1 MLPKMKML
9 IASLALC
16 CLSVLFFVNDEASRL
31 LSVRLL
37 DEKEWN
43 QIQEQRQEGE
53 VDYTLLFEGAALPE
67 YHSDLG
73 DGYLLSQDTEEWA
86 GSLSAAGRCEI
97 ALLPSELWESPK
109 KAAGAAR
116 GVPFAVY
123 DEDTFQTGT
132 LFVTT
137 LPVMMLDTEYI
148 ENDDGTERMYGR
160 MTLFD
165 TAALPGSYVQETA
178 CEFHVRGSASQV
190 YYKVGYKLNLLDEKG
205 NKKNASLLSMR
216 EDDDWILRAMGLDGS
231 KIREMLATELWNEMN
246 DFGTYQADYV
256 EVFLDGSYHGLY
268 LLQEPMDFKT
278 LDLDP
283 ENNFLVQIKTWAEDS
298 DFWGDL
304 EENGMTELECGEFVI
319 DGNHAENLEEVYE
332 VLLAYKKWMEQE
344 ESGEIKISPD
354 RENLYLLDIFLM
366 MITGVDNSEK
376 NQFMVFSRKEDGSF
390 QVRKLPWDMDATFG
404 QNLDYITYEG
414 FDSIDTGDSMVEV
427 LKEIE
432 PEMTGQGLK
441 EIYWRLRTTVLQEE
455 HIQEI
460 IESLYARLEESG
472 ALLRENAAWDKE
484 FGREQTEFVKDF
496 VTRRFQWMDTYYFS
510 M

>member
-1 MLPKMKML
+1 MKML

-31 LSVRLL
+31 LSVQLL

-137 LPVMMLDTEYI
+137 FPVMTLDTEYI

-165 TAALPGSYVQETA
+165 TAALPGSYV
-178 CEFHVRGSASQV
+178 
-190 YYKVGYKLNLLDEKG
+190 
-205 NKKNASLLSMR
+205 
-216 EDDDWILRAMGLDGS
+216 
-231 KIREMLATELWNEMN
+231 
-246 DFGTYQADYV
+246 
-256 EVFLDGSYHGLY
+256 
-268 LLQEPMDFKT
+268 QEPMDFKT

-304 EENGMTELECGEFVI
+304 EENGITELECGEFVI

-344 ESGEIKISPD
+344 ESGESKISPD

-441 EIYWRLRTTVLQEE
+441 ETYWRLRTTVLQEE

-472 ALLRENAAWDKE
+472 ALLRENAAWDKK

>member
-9 IASLALC
+9 IVSLALC
-16 CLSVLFFVNDEASRL
+16 GLSALFFVNDEASRL

-116 GVPFAVY
+116 GGPFAVY

-137 LPVMMLDTEYI
+137 FPVMMLDTEYI

-165 TAALPGSYVQETA
+165 TAALPGSYV
-178 CEFHVRGSASQV
+178 
-190 YYKVGYKLNLLDEKG
+190 
-205 NKKNASLLSMR
+205 
-216 EDDDWILRAMGLDGS
+216 
-231 KIREMLATELWNEMN
+231 
-246 DFGTYQADYV
+246 
-256 EVFLDGSYHGLY
+256 
-268 LLQEPMDFKT
+268 QEPMDFKT

-319 DGNHAENLEEVYE
+319 DGNHVENLEEVYE

-344 ESGEIKISPD
+344 ESGESKISPD

-441 EIYWRLRTTVLQEE
+441 ETYWRLRTTVLQEE

>member
-1 MLPKMKML
+1 MKML

-137 LPVMMLDTEYI
+137 FPVMMLDTEYI

-165 TAALPGSYVQETA
+165 TAALPGSYV
-178 CEFHVRGSASQV
+178 
-190 YYKVGYKLNLLDEKG
+190 
-205 NKKNASLLSMR
+205 
-216 EDDDWILRAMGLDGS
+216 
-231 KIREMLATELWNEMN
+231 
-246 DFGTYQADYV
+246 
-256 EVFLDGSYHGLY
+256 
-268 LLQEPMDFKT
+268 QEPMDFKT

-441 EIYWRLRTTVLQEE
+441 ETYWRLRTTVLQEE

>member
-1 MLPKMKML
+1 MKML

-73 DGYLLSQDTEEWA
+73 DGYLLSQGTEEWV

-97 ALLPSELWESPK
+97 ALLP
-109 KAAGAAR
+109 
-116 GVPFAVY
+116 
-123 DEDTFQTGT
+123 T
-132 LFVTT
+132 
-137 LPVMMLDTEYI
+137 LDTEYI

-160 MTLFD
+160 MALFD

-178 CEFHVRGSASQV
+178 CEFHVRGSASRV

-205 NKKNASLLSMR
+205 NKKNAFLLSMR

-344 ESGEIKISPD
+344 ESGEIEISPD

-376 NQFMVFSRKEDGSF
+376 NQFMVFSREEDGSF

-441 EIYWRLRTTVLQEE
+441 ETYWRLRTTVLQEE

-496 VTRRFQWMDTYYFS
+496 VTRRLQWMDTYYFS

>member
-1 MLPKMKML
+1 MKML

-137 LPVMMLDTEYI
+137 FPVMMLDTEYI

-165 TAALPGSYVQETA
+165 TAALPGSYV
-178 CEFHVRGSASQV
+178 
-190 YYKVGYKLNLLDEKG
+190 
-205 NKKNASLLSMR
+205 
-216 EDDDWILRAMGLDGS
+216 
-231 KIREMLATELWNEMN
+231 
-246 DFGTYQADYV
+246 
-256 EVFLDGSYHGLY
+256 
-268 LLQEPMDFKT
+268 QEPMDFKT

-344 ESGEIKISPD
+344 ESGESKISPD

-441 EIYWRLRTTVLQEE
+441 ETYWRLRTTVLQEE

>member
-1 MLPKMKML
+1 MKML

-137 LPVMMLDTEYI
+137 FPVMTLDTEYI

-165 TAALPGSYVQETA
+165 TAALPGSYV
-178 CEFHVRGSASQV
+178 
-190 YYKVGYKLNLLDEKG
+190 
-205 NKKNASLLSMR
+205 
-216 EDDDWILRAMGLDGS
+216 
-231 KIREMLATELWNEMN
+231 
-246 DFGTYQADYV
+246 
-256 EVFLDGSYHGLY
+256 
-268 LLQEPMDFKT
+268 QEPMDFKT

-344 ESGEIKISPD
+344 ESGELKISPD

-441 EIYWRLRTTVLQEE
+441 ETYWRLRTTVLQEE

>member
-1 MLPKMKML
+1 MKML

-137 LPVMMLDTEYI
+137 FPVMTLDTEYI

-165 TAALPGSYVQETA
+165 TAALPGSYV
-178 CEFHVRGSASQV
+178 
-190 YYKVGYKLNLLDEKG
+190 
-205 NKKNASLLSMR
+205 
-216 EDDDWILRAMGLDGS
+216 
-231 KIREMLATELWNEMN
+231 
-246 DFGTYQADYV
+246 
-256 EVFLDGSYHGLY
+256 
-268 LLQEPMDFKT
+268 QEPMDFKT

-304 EENGMTELECGEFVI
+304 EENGITELECGEFVI

-344 ESGEIKISPD
+344 ESGESKISPD

-441 EIYWRLRTTVLQEE
+441 ETYWRLRTTVLQEE

-472 ALLRENAAWDKE
+472 ALLRENAAWDKK

>member
-1 MLPKMKML
+1 MKML

-73 DGYLLSQDTEEWA
+73 DGYLLSQDAEEWA
-86 GSLSAAGRCEI
+86 GSLSAADRCEI

-132 LFVTT
+132 VFVTT
-137 LPVMMLDTEYI
+137 FPVMTLDTEYI

-165 TAALPGSYVQETA
+165 TAALPGSYV
-178 CEFHVRGSASQV
+178 
-190 YYKVGYKLNLLDEKG
+190 
-205 NKKNASLLSMR
+205 
-216 EDDDWILRAMGLDGS
+216 
-231 KIREMLATELWNEMN
+231 
-246 DFGTYQADYV
+246 
-256 EVFLDGSYHGLY
+256 
-268 LLQEPMDFKT
+268 QEPMDFKT

-344 ESGEIKISPD
+344 ESGEIEISPD

-441 EIYWRLRTTVLQEE
+441 ETYWRLRTTVLQEE

>member
-1 MLPKMKML
+1 MKML

-137 LPVMMLDTEYI
+137 FPVMTLDTEYI

-165 TAALPGSYVQETA
+165 TAALPGSYV
-178 CEFHVRGSASQV
+178 
-190 YYKVGYKLNLLDEKG
+190 
-205 NKKNASLLSMR
+205 
-216 EDDDWILRAMGLDGS
+216 
-231 KIREMLATELWNEMN
+231 
-246 DFGTYQADYV
+246 
-256 EVFLDGSYHGLY
+256 
-268 LLQEPMDFKT
+268 QEPMDFKT

-441 EIYWRLRTTVLQEE
+441 ETYWRLRTTVLQEE

>member
-1 MLPKMKML
+1 MKML

-16 CLSVLFFVNDEASRL
+16 CLSVLFLVNDEASRL

-137 LPVMMLDTEYI
+137 FPVMTLDTEYI

-165 TAALPGSYVQETA
+165 TAALPGSYVQE
-178 CEFHVRGSASQV
+178 
-190 YYKVGYKLNLLDEKG
+190 
-205 NKKNASLLSMR
+205 
-216 EDDDWILRAMGLDGS
+216 
-231 KIREMLATELWNEMN
+231 
-246 DFGTYQADYV
+246 
-256 EVFLDGSYHGLY
+256 
-268 LLQEPMDFKT
+268 PMDFKT

-298 DFWGDL
+298 DFWEDL

-344 ESGEIKISPD
+344 ESGEIEISPD

-441 EIYWRLRTTVLQEE
+441 ETYWRLRTTVLQEE

>member
-1 MLPKMKML
+1 MKML

-137 LPVMMLDTEYI
+137 FPVMTLDTEYI

-165 TAALPGSYVQETA
+165 TAALPGSYV
-178 CEFHVRGSASQV
+178 
-190 YYKVGYKLNLLDEKG
+190 
-205 NKKNASLLSMR
+205 
-216 EDDDWILRAMGLDGS
+216 
-231 KIREMLATELWNEMN
+231 
-246 DFGTYQADYV
+246 
-256 EVFLDGSYHGLY
+256 
-268 LLQEPMDFKT
+268 QEPMDFKT

-319 DGNHAENLEEVYE
+319 DGNHVENLEEVYE

-344 ESGEIKISPD
+344 ESGESKISPD

-441 EIYWRLRTTVLQEE
+441 ETYWRLRTTVLQEE
-455 HIQEI
+455 HMQEI

-472 ALLRENAAWDKE
+472 ALLRENAAWDKK

>member
-1 MLPKMKML
+1 MKML

-31 LSVRLL
+31 LSVQLL

-137 LPVMMLDTEYI
+137 FPVMTLDTEYI

-165 TAALPGSYVQETA
+165 TAALPGSYV
-178 CEFHVRGSASQV
+178 
-190 YYKVGYKLNLLDEKG
+190 
-205 NKKNASLLSMR
+205 
-216 EDDDWILRAMGLDGS
+216 
-231 KIREMLATELWNEMN
+231 
-246 DFGTYQADYV
+246 
-256 EVFLDGSYHGLY
+256 
-268 LLQEPMDFKT
+268 QEPMDFKT

-441 EIYWRLRTTVLQEE
+441 ETYWRLRTTVLQEE

>member
-31 LSVRLL
+31 LSVQLL

-137 LPVMMLDTEYI
+137 FPVMTLDTEYI

-165 TAALPGSYVQETA
+165 TAALPGSYV
-178 CEFHVRGSASQV
+178 
-190 YYKVGYKLNLLDEKG
+190 
-205 NKKNASLLSMR
+205 
-216 EDDDWILRAMGLDGS
+216 
-231 KIREMLATELWNEMN
+231 
-246 DFGTYQADYV
+246 
-256 EVFLDGSYHGLY
+256 
-268 LLQEPMDFKT
+268 QEPMDFKT

-441 EIYWRLRTTVLQEE
+441 ETYWRLRTTVLQEE

>member
-1 MLPKMKML
+1 MKML

-137 LPVMMLDTEYI
+137 FPVMTLDTEYI

-165 TAALPGSYVQETA
+165 TAALPGSYV
-178 CEFHVRGSASQV
+178 
-190 YYKVGYKLNLLDEKG
+190 
-205 NKKNASLLSMR
+205 
-216 EDDDWILRAMGLDGS
+216 
-231 KIREMLATELWNEMN
+231 
-246 DFGTYQADYV
+246 
-256 EVFLDGSYHGLY
+256 
-268 LLQEPMDFKT
+268 QEPMDFKT

-344 ESGEIKISPD
+344 ESGEFKISPD

-441 EIYWRLRTTVLQEE
+441 ETYWRLRTTVLQEE

-472 ALLRENAAWDKE
+472 ALLRENAAWDKK

>member
-1 MLPKMKML
+1 MKML

-31 LSVRLL
+31 LSVQLL

-137 LPVMMLDTEYI
+137 FPVMTLDTEYI

-165 TAALPGSYVQETA
+165 TAALPGSYV
-178 CEFHVRGSASQV
+178 
-190 YYKVGYKLNLLDEKG
+190 
-205 NKKNASLLSMR
+205 
-216 EDDDWILRAMGLDGS
+216 
-231 KIREMLATELWNEMN
+231 
-246 DFGTYQADYV
+246 
-256 EVFLDGSYHGLY
+256 
-268 LLQEPMDFKT
+268 QEPMDFKT

-344 ESGEIKISPD
+344 ESGESKISPD

-441 EIYWRLRTTVLQEE
+441 ETYWRLRTTVLQEE

>member
-137 LPVMMLDTEYI
+137 FPVMTLDTEYI

-165 TAALPGSYVQETA
+165 TAALPGSYV
-178 CEFHVRGSASQV
+178 
-190 YYKVGYKLNLLDEKG
+190 
-205 NKKNASLLSMR
+205 
-216 EDDDWILRAMGLDGS
+216 
-231 KIREMLATELWNEMN
+231 
-246 DFGTYQADYV
+246 
-256 EVFLDGSYHGLY
+256 
-268 LLQEPMDFKT
+268 QEPMDFKT

-344 ESGEIKISPD
+344 ESGESKISPD

-441 EIYWRLRTTVLQEE
+441 ETYWRLRTTVLQEE

>member
-31 LSVRLL
+31 LSVQLL

-137 LPVMMLDTEYI
+137 FPVMTLDTEYI

-165 TAALPGSYVQETA
+165 TAALPGSYV
-178 CEFHVRGSASQV
+178 
-190 YYKVGYKLNLLDEKG
+190 
-205 NKKNASLLSMR
+205 
-216 EDDDWILRAMGLDGS
+216 
-231 KIREMLATELWNEMN
+231 
-246 DFGTYQADYV
+246 
-256 EVFLDGSYHGLY
+256 
-268 LLQEPMDFKT
+268 QEPMDFKT

-344 ESGEIKISPD
+344 ESGESKISPD

-441 EIYWRLRTTVLQEE
+441 ETYWRLRTTVLQEE

>member
-1 MLPKMKML
+1 MKML

-31 LSVRLL
+31 LSVQLL

-137 LPVMMLDTEYI
+137 FPVMTLDTEYI

-165 TAALPGSYVQETA
+165 TAALPGSYV
-178 CEFHVRGSASQV
+178 
-190 YYKVGYKLNLLDEKG
+190 
-205 NKKNASLLSMR
+205 
-216 EDDDWILRAMGLDGS
+216 
-231 KIREMLATELWNEMN
+231 
-246 DFGTYQADYV
+246 
-256 EVFLDGSYHGLY
+256 
-268 LLQEPMDFKT
+268 QEPMDFKT

-344 ESGEIKISPD
+344 ESGELKISPD
-354 RENLYLLDIFLM
+354 RENLYFLDIFLM

-441 EIYWRLRTTVLQEE
+441 ETYWRLRTTVLQEE

-472 ALLRENAAWDKE
+472 ALLRENAA
-484 FGREQTEFVKDF
+484 
-496 VTRRFQWMDTYYFS
+496 
-510 M
+510 

>member
-1 MLPKMKML
+1 MKML

-137 LPVMMLDTEYI
+137 FPVMMLDTEYI

-165 TAALPGSYVQETA
+165 TAALPGSYV
-178 CEFHVRGSASQV
+178 
-190 YYKVGYKLNLLDEKG
+190 
-205 NKKNASLLSMR
+205 
-216 EDDDWILRAMGLDGS
+216 
-231 KIREMLATELWNEMN
+231 
-246 DFGTYQADYV
+246 
-256 EVFLDGSYHGLY
+256 
-268 LLQEPMDFKT
+268 QEPMDFKT

-344 ESGEIKISPD
+344 ESGELKISPD

-441 EIYWRLRTTVLQEE
+441 ETYWRLRTTVLQEE

>member
-1 MLPKMKML
+1 MGGFTLGSRPLRDSPSSIRIVGKPK
-9 IASLALC
+9 
-16 CLSVLFFVNDEASRL
+16 
-31 LSVRLL
+31 
-37 DEKEWN
+37 
-43 QIQEQRQEGE
+43 EG
-53 VDYTLLFEGAALPE
+53 
-67 YHSDLG
+67 
-73 DGYLLSQDTEEWA
+73 
-86 GSLSAAGRCEI
+86 RR
-97 ALLPSELWESPK
+97 
-109 KAAGAAR
+109 R
-116 GVPFAVY
+116 GKGGPFAVY

-137 LPVMMLDTEYI
+137 FPVMTLDTEYI

-165 TAALPGSYVQETA
+165 TAALPGSYV
-178 CEFHVRGSASQV
+178 
-190 YYKVGYKLNLLDEKG
+190 
-205 NKKNASLLSMR
+205 
-216 EDDDWILRAMGLDGS
+216 
-231 KIREMLATELWNEMN
+231 
-246 DFGTYQADYV
+246 
-256 EVFLDGSYHGLY
+256 
-268 LLQEPMDFKT
+268 QEPMDFKT

-344 ESGEIKISPD
+344 ESGELKISPD

-441 EIYWRLRTTVLQEE
+441 ETYWRLRTTVLQEE

-484 FGREQTEFVKDF
+484 FGREQTEFVKDV

>member
-9 IASLALC
+9 IVSLALC
-16 CLSVLFFVNDEASRL
+16 GLSALFFVNDEASRI

-37 DEKEWN
+37 SEKEWT
-43 QIQEQRQEGE
+43 QLREQRQEGE
-53 VDYTLLFEGAALPE
+53 VDFTLLFEGAALPE
-67 YHSDLG
+67 YHSELG
-73 DGYLLSQDTEEWA
+73 DGYLLAQNTEEWT
-86 GSLSAAGRCEI
+86 GSLSVAGSCEI
-97 ALLPSELWESPK
+97 ALLPSDLWESPK
-109 KAAGAAR
+109 KAAGTAV

-123 DEDTFQTGT
+123 DTDTFQTGT

-137 LPVMMLDTEYI
+137 LPVMLLDTESA

-165 TAALPGSYVQETA
+165 TAALPGSYAQETA
-178 CEFHVRGSASQV
+178 CEFHVRGSASRV
-190 YYKVGYKLNLLDEKG
+190 YYKVGYKLNLLDENG
-205 NKKNASLLSMR
+205 NKKDASLLNMR
-216 EDDDWILRAMGLDGS
+216 EDDDWILRAMGLDES

-283 ENNFLVQIKTWAEDS
+283 ENNFLIQIKTWAEDS

-304 EENGMTELECGEFVI
+304 EKNGRTELECGEFAI
-319 DGNHAENLEEVYE
+319 DRNHAGNLDEVYE
-332 VLLAYKKWMEQE
+332 VLLAYKRWMEQE
-344 ESGEIKISPD
+344 EGGEIRISPD

-366 MITGVDNSEK
+366 TITGVDNSEK
-376 NQFMVFSRKEDGSF
+376 NQFMVFSREEDGSF
-390 QVRKLPWDMDATFG
+390 RVRKLPWDMDATFG
-404 QNLDYITYEG
+404 QNLDYIVYED
-414 FDSIDTGDSMVEV
+414 FASIDTGDSMM
-427 LKEIE
+427 EILEETE
-432 PEMTGQGLK
+432 PEETARGLR
-441 EIYWRLRTTVLQEE
+441 ETYWRLRTTVLQEE
-455 HIQEI
+455 HMQEI

-472 ALLRENAAWDKE
+472 VLLRENAAWDKE

-496 VTRRFQWMDTYYFS
+496 VNRRLQWMDTYYFS

>member
-1 MLPKMKML
+1 MKML

-137 LPVMMLDTEYI
+137 FPVMMLDTEYI

-165 TAALPGSYVQETA
+165 TAALPGSYVQE
-178 CEFHVRGSASQV
+178 
-190 YYKVGYKLNLLDEKG
+190 
-205 NKKNASLLSMR
+205 
-216 EDDDWILRAMGLDGS
+216 
-231 KIREMLATELWNEMN
+231 
-246 DFGTYQADYV
+246 
-256 EVFLDGSYHGLY
+256 
-268 LLQEPMDFKT
+268 PMDFKT

-304 EENGMTELECGEFVI
+304 EENGITELECGEFVI

-441 EIYWRLRTTVLQEE
+441 ETYWRLRTTVLQEE

>member
-1 MLPKMKML
+1 MKML

-31 LSVRLL
+31 LSVQLL

-137 LPVMMLDTEYI
+137 FPVMTLDTEYI

-165 TAALPGSYVQETA
+165 TAALPGSYV
-178 CEFHVRGSASQV
+178 
-190 YYKVGYKLNLLDEKG
+190 
-205 NKKNASLLSMR
+205 
-216 EDDDWILRAMGLDGS
+216 
-231 KIREMLATELWNEMN
+231 
-246 DFGTYQADYV
+246 
-256 EVFLDGSYHGLY
+256 
-268 LLQEPMDFKT
+268 QEPMDFKT

-344 ESGEIKISPD
+344 ESGEIEISPD

-441 EIYWRLRTTVLQEE
+441 ETYWRLRTTVLQEE